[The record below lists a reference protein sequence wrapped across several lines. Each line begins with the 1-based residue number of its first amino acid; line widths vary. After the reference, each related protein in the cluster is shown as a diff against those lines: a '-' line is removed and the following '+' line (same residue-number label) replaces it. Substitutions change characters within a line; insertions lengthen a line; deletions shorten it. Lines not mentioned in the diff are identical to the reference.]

1 MEFQLVM
8 KSVRK
13 RKGANPTRRVV
24 AANMLTA
31 EQLLELVERVRYV
44 GSGHHKRSPLDY
56 GLERTNP
63 RPTKSLCDAK
73 RVIKLEEAQALL
85 ATGIK
90 KCMISTPAEDG
101 LPKYVWSVSETG
113 EAFEAKTHP
122 NTPGAYHGYP
132 LEDEDDM
139 RARII
144 EAWSQ
149 R

>member
-1 MEFQLVM
+1 MNKL
-8 KSVRK
+8 R
-13 RKGANPTRRVV
+13 RRTGDNPTRRVM
-24 AANMLTA
+24 APNALTTD
-31 EQLLELVERVRYV
+31 ELLELSNRVHYA
-44 GSGHHKRSPLDY
+44 GSGHHKRNPLDY

-73 RVIKLEEAQALL
+73 RTIRLREAQALL
-85 ATGIK
+85 ITGIE
-90 KCMISTPAEDG
+90 KCMISAPTEDG
-101 LPKYVWSVSETG
+101 LPKYVWSVSDTG

-139 RARII
+139 RARVI